1 MTDIAALLKER
12 ILVLDGAM
20 GSMIQNIGLSEEDF
34 HFDGVPCGIELK
46 GDNECLN
53 LSRPDVIKR
62 IHQSYITAGAD
73 IIETNSFG
81 ANRISQNGFGLAD
94 MAAEMALRAARIAR
108 EAADGADRRI
118 LVAGSVGPTGKSLT
132 MASDMDNPAYRE
144 YDFDAMTEVL
154 REQIDSLIR
163 GGVDFILLETCFDAL
178 TAKAAICALQQ
189 LCNPVPLVI
198 SATVSDRSGR
208 TLTGQTLESFYHS
221 VCHAPTLAAFG
232 INCALGAREM
242 VPLVKDIARFSHH
255 PLIFYPNAGL
265 PDEQGRYTEMPDV
278 IAEVMRSLA
287 ADGLLNIAGGCCG
300 TTPEHIAAVKA
311 ATEGFAPRIPEAGD
325 RTLTVCGLDTYRVD
339 RSTGFTN
346 IGERTNVAGSRKFA
360 RLIAEGSYDEAM
372 SIAAG
377 QIAGGAN
384 IIDVN
389 MDDAMLDSVLQMR
402 TFLRHISTDPA
413 VAKAAVMIDSS
424 HFETVVEGLKNVQG
438 KAIVN
443 SISLKDGEEEFLR
456 RASVIK
462 SFGAAMVVMAF
473 DEEGQAETCSRKIG
487 ICARC
492 YDLLVKKAGIEPS
505 DIIFDVNVLT
515 IGTGIAGH
523 SRFGVDFIDAVRWIK
538 QNLPGTLTS
547 GGISNLSFAFRGN
560 NTVRQAMH
568 SVFLYHA
575 IAAGLDMAI
584 VNPQMLQIYDEL
596 EPTLRQ
602 RIEDVIFDRDA
613 DATARLV
620 EHAEGISAASQSAD
634 SVQSDKKEA
643 FSMSAEERL
652 CHALITG
659 DGSTLEADVMACL
672 EQYGSAM
679 AVIEGPLV
687 GGMEKVG
694 GLFADGRMFLP
705 QIVRSAKIMKDAVAV
720 LQPYISDRS
729 GEGHRPKVVMATV
742 RGDVHDIGK
751 NIVATVLQC
760 SGFEVIDL
768 GVMVPAGDIL
778 TAAMERKADII
789 AVSGLITPSLYRMEE
804 LCRSMAELQLGIP
817 LFVGGAAASAM
828 HTAVRL
834 SPLYDNVHYR
844 ADASAT
850 AVMAKKYMAAPEDF
864 RRAESEEHRRLR
876 SLKEEC
882 SREQGAPSGSVPA
895 TESASAQE
903 SAPAS
908 ESAPAPVESSA
919 SGFLRTRVFSDIPL
933 TEASAADYMER
944 YDWKLFN
951 VVCGTDAGQGNA
963 QLRKEAEKFLSGSG
977 VKIRYCVRF
986 IDCVRQGDDIVSADG
1001 SGITLPMLRQSGAG
1015 GHCMADFFPD
1025 KDSGY
1030 VSQLGLFAICVD
1042 GDPDDDDMLHH
1053 AARVALAETV
1063 SSVIKADCESQ
1074 AGMTCKVIMPAV
1086 GYACCPDHSLKRDIL
1101 SLLDDVGIRL
1111 TESCAM
1117 IPEASIC
1124 GMIIAHRDARYNDIR
1139 SISAEDAAAYIRKR
1153 NFTQEESR
1161 LFLEHLFK

>member
-1 MTDIAALLKER
+1 MIDLTALLKER

-20 GSMIQNIGLSEEDF
+20 GSVIQDSGLSEGDF
-34 HFDGVPCGIELK
+34 HFDGASSDIELM

-81 ANRISQNGFGLAD
+81 ANRISQSGFGLSD
-94 MAAEMALRAARIAR
+94 RAAEMAFRAARIAR
-108 EAADGADRRI
+108 DAAAQSDRRI

-132 MASDMDNPAYRE
+132 LASDMDNPAFRE
-144 YDFDAMTEVL
+144 FDFDAMTAVL

-178 TAKAAICALQQ
+178 TAKAAVCALQQ
-189 LCNPVPLVI
+189 LGNPVPIVI

-242 VPLVKDIARFSHH
+242 VPLVKDIAGFSHH

-278 IAEVMRSLA
+278 IAGVMRSLA
-287 ADGLLNIAGGCCG
+287 ADGILNIAGGCCG

-311 ATEGFAPRIPEAGD
+311 ATEGFVPHIPKAED

-339 RSTGFTN
+339 CSVGFTN

-402 TFLRHISTDPA
+402 TFLRHIATDPA
-413 VAKAAVMIDSS
+413 VARAAVMIDSS

-473 DEEGQAETCSRKIG
+473 DEVGQAETYDRKIE

-492 YDLLVKKAGIEPS
+492 YDLLVNRAGIAPS

-515 IGTGIAGH
+515 VGTGIPEH
-523 SRFGVDFIDAVRWIK
+523 KRFGVDFIDAVRWIK
-538 QNLPGTLTS
+538 RNLPGALTS

-568 SVFLYHA
+568 TVFLYHA

-584 VNPQMLQIYDEL
+584 VNPQMLQIYDEI

-620 EHAEGISAASQSAD
+620 ELAERINADSQSAD
-634 SVQSDKKEA
+634 SVQSDKPA
-643 FSMSAEERL
+643 VSSMSVEERL
-652 CHALITG
+652 YHALITG
-659 DGSTLEADVMACL
+659 DGSTLEADVLSCR
-672 EQYGSAM
+672 EQYGSAL

-705 QIVRSAKIMKDAVAV
+705 QIVRSARIMKDAVAV
-720 LQPYISDRS
+720 LQPYINGES
-729 GEGHRPKVVMATV
+729 GNGHRPKVVMATV

-768 GVMVPAGDIL
+768 GVMVPAEDIV
-778 TAAMERKADII
+778 AAAIGRKADII

-804 LCRSMAELQLGIP
+804 LCRRMDELQLDIP

-834 SPLYDNVHYR
+834 APIYNNVHYR
-844 ADASAT
+844 SDASAT
-850 AVMAKKYMAAPEDF
+850 AVMAKKYMAAQEEF
-864 RRAESEEHRRLR
+864 LKTENEEHLRLR

-882 SREQGAPSGSVPA
+882 AHTLRVDAVNATSVIAPDF
-895 TESASAQE
+895 
-903 SAPAS
+903 
-908 ESAPAPVESSA
+908 SSA
-919 SGFLRTRVFSDIPL
+919 AESFLKEKVFSDIPL
-933 TEASAADYMER
+933 TEASAADFPDR

-951 VVCGTDAGQGNA
+951 VVCTADAGQGNA
-963 QLRKEAEKFLSGSG
+963 QLRREAEAFLSGSG
-977 VKIRYCVRF
+977 VKVRYCVRF
-986 IDCVRQGDDIVSADG
+986 IDCIRQGDDIVSADG
-1001 SGITLPMLRQSGAG
+1001 SEITLPMLRQSGPG
-1015 GHCMADFFPD
+1015 GHCLADFFPD
-1025 KDSGY
+1025 RDCGFT
-1030 VSQLGLFAICVD
+1030 SQLGLFAICVEG
-1042 GDPDDDDMLHH
+1042 GDADDDILHH
-1053 AARVALAETV
+1053 AAKVALAETV
-1063 SSVIKADCESQ
+1063 SSCIKAHCVSLVG
-1074 AGMTCKVIMPAV
+1074 ATFNVIMPAV

-1101 SLLDDVGIRL
+1101 SRLDDVGIRL

-1124 GMIIAHRDARYNDIR
+1124 GMIIAHRDAQYNDIR
-1139 SISAEDAAAYIRKR
+1139 HISAEDASAYITKR
-1153 NFTQEESR
+1153 GFSSEESE
-1161 LFLEHLFK
+1161 LFLGHIM